1 MRRRIIVVLFM
12 LICLLIGGC
21 SSGNNP
27 NSMTDESYDEA
38 EKSEEEVLSD
48 IEDVDSEDYASTEEM
63 DEPDEEEANS
73 ETPVEAK
80 GIVAMLQKVDP
91 SRAMVDIQLLA
102 IDPQTGVQSIITEWH
117 LKNPAAKV
125 DDEAELRFYIPDKSP
140 VYGNNRDWLSEDLS
154 KLGVTAVLANN
165 ERHAGWINYDGGFFD
180 VTAAIGAVKESS
192 FSEPNPIVQ
201 STLGFWEDKLAFY
214 EDASDATQ
222 KHYYVPVDGVTSNS
236 IVEAG
241 EEDWYYYNAFISPSV
256 EDFHLTDWIDSTWCI
271 ADTYDHMGRPQ
282 SLKANIDTAETAE
295 YLPSSERYN
304 WSGVLSPDSQTVAFL
319 SVPQKAG
326 GVVELYTVPL
336 SGGEPTKID
345 IVASEATLLDVTTMT
360 NDDLYGPTSI
370 KGYEEWHFY
379 LLDWK

>member
-1 MRRRIIVVLFM
+1 MRKKLFVAM
-12 LICLLIGGC
+12 MAVACLTLGGC
-21 SSGNNP
+21 GDNNTSVD
-27 NSMTDESYDEA
+27 NVDAEVHENEDVLEA
-38 EKSEEEVLSD
+38 ED
-48 IEDVDSEDYASTEEM
+48 ITTEDSEIDVSEDTNGGNEEDSTE
-63 DEPDEEEANS
+63 
-73 ETPVEAK
+73 VK
-80 GIVAMLQKVDP
+80 GIVAMLHKVDP

-117 LKNPAAKV
+117 LKTAAKV

-140 VYGNNRDWLSEDLS
+140 VYGNSRDWLSEDLS

-165 ERHAGWINYDGGFFD
+165 ERHAGWIDYDGEFFD

-201 STLGFWEDKLAFY
+201 STLGFLEDKLAFY
-214 EDASDATQ
+214 EDSSDATQ
-222 KHYYVPVDGVTSNS
+222 KHYYVSVNDVASTTVT
-236 IVEAG
+236 EAG

-256 EDFHLTDWIDSTWCI
+256 GDFHPTDWIDSTCCI

-304 WSGVLSPDSQTVAFL
+304 WSGVLSPDSQIVAFL
-319 SVPQKAG
+319 SVPQKADG
-326 GVVELYTVPL
+326 IVELYTVPL

-345 IVASEATLLDVTTMT
+345 IVANEATLLDVTTMT

-370 KGYEEWHFY
+370 RGYGEWHFY
-379 LLDWK
+379 LLDWR